1 MKSALLKAAELRVVL
16 LQRAAEV
23 AVAVAVAVA
32 AAAAV
37 VVVVGIAAV
46 AVGGG
51 VVIVAAACKVPPRL
65 LHCLDCFAA
74 TCGMWLQCTS
84 LGFEIGG
91 I

>member
-32 AAAAV
+32 ATA
-37 VVVVGIAAV
+37 VVVGIAAV